1 MATQHLT
8 YSDFASNNV
17 HALFDAL
24 AALEGAES
32 LLNMCD
38 EAGEFDNV
46 RRLVRLAHDRVKP
59 VIDALDTT
67 STQGTFAHAKD
78 D

>member
-8 YSDFASNNV
+8 YSDFASNNIY
-17 HALFDAL
+17 ALFDAL
-24 AALEGAES
+24 AELEGAES

-38 EAGEFDNV
+38 ETGGFDNV
-46 RRLVRLAHDRVKP
+46 RRLVRLAHDHVKQ